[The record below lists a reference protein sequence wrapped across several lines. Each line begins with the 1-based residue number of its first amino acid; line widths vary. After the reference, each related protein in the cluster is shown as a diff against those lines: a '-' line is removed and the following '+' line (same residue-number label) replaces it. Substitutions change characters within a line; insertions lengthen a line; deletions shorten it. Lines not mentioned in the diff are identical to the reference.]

1 MVDKNELG
9 LIPSPRF
16 VKVSEGSFNGGGKA
30 SDGAKTVDSL
40 LSCVKRERSD
50 TLMFSCIKS
59 FKKDLMDEAY
69 ILEVSEDGI
78 RVRAVA
84 EAGFFYADITLKQL
98 FMTFGGSIPC
108 LYIEDIP
115 AYEWRGLMLDV
126 CRTFYPVKF
135 VLKMIDAAAFHKLN
149 RFHWHLTDDQGWRF
163 NVPEYPRLAE
173 IGSLRKSLRLPD
185 HEAPKGG
192 YYTDDEIR
200 QVVEYAAA
208 RHITV
213 VPEVET
219 PGHAS
224 AVLAAYPELGCT
236 GGPYHVEDRLGIFD
250 DVLCAG
256 NNAVFTVF
264 EKVFDTVCRLFPGQY
279 VHIGGDECPRT
290 RWKEC
295 PKCQVRMKEEGLSDE
310 NMLQGFMTA
319 KFAKMLEER
328 GKTPVGWDEVL
339 EGTEKFGL
347 PESLIVQS
355 WRGMSGGEAASA
367 LGHKVIIS
375 PNTDGCYL
383 DYKNLD
389 DPLEP
394 GNLGIITVKDS
405 YSFSPVSSEMSESA
419 RKNVLGGQGNLWTEL
434 IYAAKIA
441 EYMIFPRLCA
451 LSESFWLPQNEKN
464 FNSFAARLPVHKKRL
479 DDMDI
484 QYYRGP
490 LE

>member
-1 MVDKNELG
+1 MTGKDSLG
-9 LIPSPRF
+9 LVPSPRF
-16 VKVSEGSFNGGGKA
+16 VKVTEGSFNGSGKA
-30 SDGAKTVDSL
+30 FDGAEGI
-40 LSCVKRERSD
+40 LSCVEKVRCD
-50 TLMFSCIKS
+50 TLLFSGISSYNKNLLNES
-59 FKKDLMDEAY
+59 Y
-69 ILEVSEDGI
+69 ILDVSEDAI
-78 RVRAVA
+78 RVRAVSDT
-84 EAGFFYADITLKQL
+84 GFFYAEITLRQL

-108 LYIEDIP
+108 LHIEDIP
-115 AYEWRGLMLDV
+115 EYEWRGLMIDV
-126 CRTFYPVKF
+126 CRTFYPVEF
-135 VLKMIDAAAFHKLN
+135 ILKMIDAAAFHKLN

-173 IGSLRKSLRLPD
+173 IGSRRKSLRLPAS
-185 HEAPKGG
+185 EAPKGG
-192 YYTDDEIR
+192 FYTDDEIR
-200 QVVEYAAA
+200 RVVEYAAE
-208 RHITV
+208 RHIIV

-236 GGPYHVEDRLGIFD
+236 GGPYYVEDRFGIFD

-295 PKCQVRMKEEGLSDE
+295 PKCQVRMKQEGLSDE
-310 NMLQGFMTA
+310 NMLQGFLTS

-328 GKTPVGWDEVL
+328 GKIPVGWDEVL
-339 EGTEKFGL
+339 DGTSSFGL
-347 PESLIVQS
+347 PSSLIVQS
-355 WRGMSGGEAASA
+355 WRGMSGGEKASS
-367 LGHKVIIS
+367 LGHKVIMS
-375 PNTDGCYL
+375 PNTAGCYL

-405 YSFSPVSSEMSESA
+405 YDFSPVSQEMSEGA
-419 RKNVLGGQGNLWTEL
+419 RRNVLGGQGNLWTEL

-451 LSESFWLPQNEKN
+451 LSEAFWLSSAEKD
-464 FNSFAARLPVHKKRL
+464 FSSFSARLGIHKKRL
-479 DDMDI
+479 DAMDI
-484 QYYRGP
+484 QYYKGP
-490 LE
+490 LS

>member
-1 MVDKNELG
+1 MIEKESLG

-16 VKVSEGSFNGGGKA
+16 VKVAEGSFRGGVNA
-30 SDGAKTVDSL
+30 FDGADGLISCVKKVRCDSL
-40 LSCVKRERSD
+40 LFSNIRSFNEK
-50 TLMFSCIKS
+50 LI
-59 FKKDLMDEAY
+59 DEAY
-69 ILEVSEDGI
+69 ILEVKEDAI
-78 RVRAVA
+78 RVRAVSD
-84 EAGFFYADITLKQL
+84 AGFFYAETTLRQL
-98 FMTFGGSIPC
+98 FMTYGGSLPC
-108 LYIEDIP
+108 VYIEDIP
-115 AYEWRGLMLDV
+115 EYEWRGFMLDV
-126 CRTFYPVKF
+126 SRTFYPVEF
-135 VLKMIDAAAFHKLN
+135 VLKLVDAAAFHKLN

-173 IGSLRKSLRLPD
+173 IGSLRKSLRLPE

-192 YYTDDEIR
+192 FYTDDDIHR
-200 QVVEYAAA
+200 VVEYAAA
-208 RHITV
+208 RHVIV

-236 GGPYHVEDRLGIFD
+236 GGPYFVEDRLGIFD

-264 EKVFDTVCRLFPGQY
+264 EKVFDTVCRLFPGPY

-295 PKCQVRMKEEGLSDE
+295 PKCQVRMKQEGLSDE
-310 NMLQGFMTA
+310 NMLQGFLTS

-328 GKTPVGWDEVL
+328 GKIPIGWDEVL
-339 EGTEKFGL
+339 DGTSHFGL
-347 PESLIVQS
+347 PSSLIVQS
-355 WRGMSGGEAASA
+355 WRGMSGGEKASS
-367 LGHKVIIS
+367 LGHKVIMS
-375 PNTDGCYL
+375 PNTAGCYL
-383 DYKNLD
+383 DYKHSK
-389 DPLEP
+389 DPMEP
-394 GNLGIITVKDS
+394 GNIGITTVKDS
-405 YSFSPVSSEMSESA
+405 YSFSPVSSEMSDGA

-451 LSESFWLPQNEKN
+451 LAETFWLSPSEKN
-464 FNSFAARLPVHKKRL
+464 FESFSARLGVHKKRL

-484 QYYRGP
+484 LYYKGP
-490 LE
+490 LA